1 MTKNSYLVRADA
13 RRFGRK
19 VITTSTSVGEGSLFN
34 EPELDEGE
42 RKETADQIRGGSATC
57 DLARLRKWR
66 LIFGCVTRGGRA
78 RPLAIFLCLFR
89 ALNQRLRRKIWQTIA
104 RAHISNST
112 DAQAAWERRPTL
124 ILQACASK

>member
-78 RPLAIFLCLFR
+78 PGV
-89 ALNQRLRRKIWQTIA
+89 ALDPWLLSCAPSGHSISGCAEKYGGRLPGLISLTAQTLRGRGSGA
-104 RAHISNST
+104 L
-112 DAQAAWERRPTL
+112 P
-124 ILQACASK
+124 